1 MSLSRSAFASILSAQ
16 SHIVRSAFEFL
27 RLLAQVGSDM
37 GPPVHR
43 RSLPFSSQLP
53 RKRVAQIKQHS
64 VAVMEMLQLM
74 EGQYEEAIALADV
87 LKELNSQQ
95 ASKIVRLMRDIAE
108 KDTIIQQMQ
117 EQMQASKNNV

>member
-1 MSLSRSAFASILSAQ
+1 
-16 SHIVRSAFEFL
+16 
-27 RLLAQVGSDM
+27 
-37 GPPVHR
+37 
-43 RSLPFSSQLP
+43 
-53 RKRVAQIKQHS
+53 
-64 VAVMEMLQLM
+64 MEMLQLM